1 MNATTWLLRGLLGL
15 GGGALVYVGW
25 PVAGGALQA
34 QRADSVVFE
43 LRSGIPVTA
52 ADLQAAL
59 QAMDRAVATDPVAGR
74 RLARSELTAG
84 AALTP
89 GLDMLP
95 AERTEMMKQAAG
107 DLDVGLATDPAR
119 SAAWLRL
126 ASARQMLEGTSARVV
141 AAVMMAIDTAPM
153 LAPAWPARLQLILDN
168 WRDFTP
174 QQREQVSAYVAAIW
188 RASPDKRWFATAIRS
203 PLDELF
209 VRYFV
214 RNEPNA
220 QEELTQW
227 LAQLRKK

>member
-1 MNATTWLLRGLLGL
+1 
-15 GGGALVYVGW
+15 
-25 PVAGGALQA
+25 
-34 QRADSVVFE
+34 
-43 LRSGIPVTA
+43 
-52 ADLQAAL
+52 
-59 QAMDRAVATDPVAGR
+59 
-74 RLARSELTAG
+74 
-84 AALTP
+84 
-89 GLDMLP
+89 
-95 AERTEMMKQAAG
+95 
-107 DLDVGLATDPAR
+107 
-119 SAAWLRL
+119 
-126 ASARQMLEGTSARVV
+126 
-141 AAVMMAIDTAPM
+141 M